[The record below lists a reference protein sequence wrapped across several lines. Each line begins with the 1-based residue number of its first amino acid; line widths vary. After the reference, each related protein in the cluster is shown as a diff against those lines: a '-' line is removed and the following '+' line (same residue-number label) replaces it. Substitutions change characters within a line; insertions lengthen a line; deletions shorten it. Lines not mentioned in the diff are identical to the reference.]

1 MDLQKSFLFG
11 VYFLEQEAKKRFLI
25 SLGYYL
31 AVVLI
36 ILAVVKFLLS
46 YFLPFIFAGIIA
58 FAVQKPAAKLCKKI
72 RFKRGTLAA
81 ILAAVLYLA
90 AASLMI
96 FLFYRLM
103 ISSRGLLDEI
113 PSFFG
118 PISDFIEKIRDK
130 FSSIFL
136 SFSPD
141 LSEQIG
147 MIVSELIEGLRHSL
161 TSFLSSFATGFAS
174 KTPSFLFAGL
184 VSLVASCYIAKDFE
198 GLAKFFKS
206 IIGNGKYETVIKVKS
221 ILSNSILKLLKGYLI
236 LTAIT
241 FIELF
246 IGFLI
251 IGVKHTFLFAFLIAF
266 IDLLPVFG
274 TGTALIPWGLISI
287 ILGNSFTGFSILFLY
302 LFITVARNFLE
313 PKIIGSQ
320 IGINP
325 LFTLIAMFAGLRLY
339 GFLGLVI
346 FPVILIVVIKY
357 YKNELEAEAEKNL
370 SHNM

>member
-1 MDLQKSFLFG
+1 M
-11 VYFLEQEAKKRFLI
+11 EQEAKKRFLI

-31 AVVLI
+31 AMALI
-36 ILAVVKFLLS
+36 ILAVFKFLLS

-58 FAVQKPAAKLCKKI
+58 FAVQKPALKLCQKIAFKK
-72 RFKRGTLAA
+72 GTLSA
-81 ILAAVLYLA
+81 IMAAVLYLA
-90 AASLMI
+90 AASLI
-96 FLFYRLM
+96 VFLFYRLM
-103 ISSRGLLDEI
+103 ISARGLLEEL
-113 PSFFG
+113 PSIFG
-118 PISDFIEKIRDK
+118 PISDLIEKLK
-130 FSSIFL
+130 GNFSSV
-136 SFSPD
+136 FSGVSPE

-147 MIVSELIEGLRHSL
+147 MIISEFIEGLRHSL
-161 TSFLSSFATGFAS
+161 TSFLSAFATGFAS

-184 VSLVASCYIAKDFE
+184 VSLVASCYIAKDFD

-206 IIGNGKYETVIKVKS
+206 IIGNRKYENILKIKT

-241 FIELF
+241 FFELTV
-246 IGFLI
+246 GFLI
-251 IGVKHTFLFAFLIAF
+251 IGVSHTFLLAFLIAF

-274 TGTALIPWGLISI
+274 TGTVLIPWGLISVI
-287 ILGNSFTGFSILFLY
+287 MGNSFTGFSILFLY

-325 LFTLIAMFAGLRLY
+325 LFTLIAMFAGLKLF
-339 GFLGLVI
+339 GFLGLII
-346 FPVILIVVIKY
+346 FPIILIVVIKY
-357 YKNELEAEAEKNL
+357 YKNELEQEAEKNL